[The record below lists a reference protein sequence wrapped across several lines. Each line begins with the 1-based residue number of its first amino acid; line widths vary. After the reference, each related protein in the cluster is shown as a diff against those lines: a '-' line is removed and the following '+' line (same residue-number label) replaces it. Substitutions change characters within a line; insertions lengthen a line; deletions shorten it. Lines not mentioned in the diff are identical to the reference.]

1 LIPLSKVR
9 ERSADATFSAA
20 SSLFFSLKWN
30 WRRVTLGVVIVI
42 LSVFLDRISIASQS
56 WAGIGAWYPPAGLE
70 LGILVGL
77 GISYAPLMLLAGC
90 ASSVIN
96 YKFSPFGWDMWYVN
110 FAITGGYTT
119 LAVFLRRFVRAGTFL
134 RSLRDVFRYVFLVL
148 AASLFVAFA
157 GSASFVWE
165 GLVPLGIYPQTALNW
180 WVGDS
185 VALICLTPFLLL
197 YVMPWLRARISQPL
211 MIVEQPARSAA
222 QTHLKIPGSSRLGET
237 LAQASSIVLSLWI
250 VFGWNLSRSY
260 ELFYLFFLPIIWI
273 AVRRGLRG
281 IIAAILL
288 LSVGTMLMLRAATQD
303 TQLMVSLQILLLVLS
318 VTGLCL
324 GTLITERNRAEQ
336 ESKAGEARMQALVG
350 AIDEVVFEFDVNGTY
365 KNIWTTDESLLVR
378 PRAELLGRRAG
389 EFLKAEVMAPVLS
402 AFRRVLETGVG
413 ESIEYALLMPSET
426 WFLARVSAIPSADG
440 KPVAIC
446 MTARDI
452 TARKL
457 EVEELRRAKESAE
470 AANRAKGDFL
480 AVISHEIR
488 TPMSGILGMTELLLD
503 TQLVPEQLEY
513 LQMVKTS
520 ADSLL
525 ELINEILDFSRIEA
539 GKVQLDPIEFGLL
552 QTLTAQLKVLRFRA
566 QQKGL
571 KLTWQVAENVP
582 ARLVGDPVR
591 LMQALVNLV
600 GNAIKFTLSGEI
612 TISVRVQDATPGRVE
627 LHFEIRD
634 TGIGIPKAKQELIFE
649 AFTQADNST
658 TRNYGGTGL
667 GLAITTHLVDLMGG
681 RIWVESE
688 LGQGSSF
695 HFVAKFELAPEDVAT
710 SANQTRTEELP

>member
-1 LIPLSKVR
+1 MIPLSSAR
-9 ERSADATFSAA
+9 ERNADATLSAA

-30 WRRVTLGVVIVI
+30 WRRVALGAVIVI
-42 LSVFLDRISIASQS
+42 LNVFLDRISIASQN

-70 LGILVGL
+70 LAILIGL
-77 GISYAPLMLLAGC
+77 GISFAPLMLLAGC

-96 YKFSPFGWDMWYVN
+96 YHLSPLGWGIWYVN
-110 FAITGGYTT
+110 LVITGGYTT
-119 LAVFLRRFVRAGTFL
+119 VAIFLHHFVRADIFL

-148 AASLFVAFA
+148 TASLFVAFA

-165 GLVPLGIYPQTALNW
+165 GLVPLGIYLQTALNW

-197 YVMPWLRARISQPL
+197 YVMPWLRARISQPS
-211 MIVEQPARSAA
+211 IIAKQPAHSVAEVRFKDTDS
-222 QTHLKIPGSSRLGET
+222 PRPGET
-237 LAQASSIVLSLWI
+237 LAQGSSIVLSLWI
-250 VFGWNLSRSY
+250 VFGWNISRSF

-288 LSVGTMLMLRAATQD
+288 LSVGTMLMLRAETQD
-303 TQLMVSLQILLLVLS
+303 TQLMVSLQVLLLIVS

-336 ESKAGEARMQALVG
+336 ASREGEARMQALVST
-350 AIDEVVFEFDVNGTY
+350 IDEVVFEFDVSGTY
-365 KNIWTTDESLLVR
+365 KNIWTTNEALLVR

-389 EFLKAEVMAPVLS
+389 EFLDAGVIDPVLRT
-402 AFRRVLETGVG
+402 FKRVIETGIG
-413 ESIEYALLMPSET
+413 ESIEYLLHMPAEK
-426 WFLARVSAIPSADG
+426 WFLARVTPIPSLDG
-440 KPVAIC
+440 KPVVIC

-457 EVEELRRAKESAE
+457 EEEELRRAKESAE
-470 AANRAKGDFL
+470 AANRAKGEFL

-503 TQLVPEQLEY
+503 TQLTPEQHEY
-513 LQMVKTS
+513 LEMVKTS
-520 ADSLL
+520 ANSLL
-525 ELINEILDFSRIEA
+525 ELINEILDFSKIEA
-539 GKVQLDPIEFGLL
+539 GKVELDPIEFGLL
-552 QTLTAQLKVLRFRA
+552 QALTKQLKVMRFRA

-571 KLTWQVAENVP
+571 QLTWEVAHDVP
-582 ARLVGDPVR
+582 AQLVGDPVR
-591 LMQALVNLV
+591 LTQVLVNLV
-600 GNAIKFTLSGEI
+600 GNAIKFTESGEV
-612 TISVRVQDATPGRVE
+612 TVSVRIQDAAPGGVE

-634 TGIGIPKAKQELIFE
+634 TGIGIPKEKQSLIFE

-658 TRNYGGTGL
+658 ARNYGGTGL
-667 GLAITTHLVDLMGG
+667 GLAITARLVELMGG

-688 LGQGSSF
+688 PGQGSSF
-695 HFVAKFELAPEDVAT
+695 HFVAKFARVPEEVAV
-710 SANQTRTEELP
+710 SAHQTRTEERP